1 MATISLEGLAS
12 GIAGEERAVAYV
24 KVDHNGQTYDWKV
37 FVPPMQDLSVYLQ
50 SVTDAVAADIDAKE
64 AAWAALTPKTREI
77 EDPLTGEKIV
87 EEIQKGEIVRA
98 DDPDYYAK
106 RRAEYPPLA
115 EQLDAFWKGGQAQAD
130 MLAKIQAIKDKY
142 PKP

>member
-12 GIAGEERAVAYV
+12 GVTGEERAVAYI
-24 KVDHNGQTYDWKV
+24 KVQHNGQTYDWKA
-37 FVPPMQDLSVYLQ
+37 FVPPMQDLQVYLN
-50 SVTDAVAADIDAKE
+50 SITDQVAADIDAKE
-64 AAWAALTPKTREI
+64 AAWADLTPKTREI
-77 EDPLTGEKIV
+77 EDPLTGEKTTVNI
-87 EEIQKGEIVRA
+87 EKGEIVRP

-130 MLAKIQAIKDKY
+130 MLAKIQEIKTKY

>member
-1 MATISLEGLAS
+1 MTTVSLGGLAS
-12 GIAGEERAVAYV
+12 GIAGEERAVAYL
-24 KVDHNGQTYDWKV
+24 KVQHNGQTYDWKV
-37 FVPPMQDLSVYLQ
+37 FVPVGQDLETFLLA
-50 SVTDAVAADIDAKE
+50 VTGQVAADIDAKE

-77 EDPLTGEKIV
+77 EDPLTGEKTTVDI
-87 EEIQKGEIVRA
+87 EKGEIVRP

-115 EQLDAFWKGGQAQAD
+115 EQLDAVWKGGQAQAD
-130 MLAKIQAIKDKY
+130 MLAKIQAIKTKY

>member
-12 GIAGEERAVAYV
+12 GITGEERAVAYI
-24 KVDHNGQTYDWKV
+24 KVQHNGQTYDWKA
-37 FVPPMQDLSVYLQ
+37 FVPPMQDLQVYL
-50 SVTDAVAADIDAKE
+50 SSITDKVAADIDAKE

-77 EDPLTGEKIV
+77 DDPITGEKTTV
-87 EEIQKGEIVRA
+87 DIQKEEIVRA

-115 EQLDAFWKGGQAQAD
+115 EQLDAVWKGGQDQAD
-130 MLAKIQAIKDKY
+130 MLAKIQAIKNKY

>member
-37 FVPPMQDLSVYLQ
+37 FVPPMQDLSLYLQ
-50 SVTDAVAADIDAKE
+50 SVTDSVAADIDAKE
-64 AAWAALTPKTREI
+64 TAWAALTPKTREI
-77 EDPLTGEKIV
+77 EDPLTGEKII

>member
-37 FVPPMQDLSVYLQ
+37 FVPPMQDLSLYLQ

-64 AAWAALTPKTREI
+64 TAWAALTPKTREI
-77 EDPLTGEKIV
+77 EDPLTGETIV

-106 RRAEYPPLA
+106 RRVEYPPLA

-130 MLAKIQAIKDKY
+130 MLAKIQAVKNKY

>member
-12 GIAGEERAVAYV
+12 GVTGEERAVAYI
-24 KVDHNGQTYDWKV
+24 KVQHNGQTYDWKA
-37 FVPPMQDLSVYLQ
+37 FVPPGQDLQVYLN
-50 SVTDAVAADIDAKE
+50 SITDQLSADIDAKE

-77 EDPLTGEKIV
+77 EDPLTGEKTTVDI
-87 EEIQKGEIVRA
+87 EKGEIVRP

-115 EQLDAFWKGGQAQAD
+115 EQLDAVWKGGQAQAD
-130 MLAKIQAIKDKY
+130 MLAKIQAIKTKY

>member
-12 GIAGEERAVAYV
+12 GVTGEERAVAYI
-24 KVDHNGQTYDWKV
+24 KVQHNGQTYDWKA
-37 FVPPMQDLSVYLQ
+37 FVPPMQDLQVYLN
-50 SVTDAVAADIDAKE
+50 SITDKVAADIDAKE

-77 EDPLTGEKIV
+77 DDPITGEKITV
-87 EEIQKGEIVRA
+87 DIQKEEIVRA

-115 EQLDAFWKGGQAQAD
+115 EQLDAVWKGGQAQAE
-130 MLAKIQAIKDKY
+130 MLAKIQAIKNKY

>member
-50 SVTDAVAADIDAKE
+50 SVTNAVAADIDAKE

-130 MLAKIQAIKDKY
+130 MLAKIQAVKNKY

>member
-50 SVTDAVAADIDAKE
+50 SVTDSVAADIDAKE
-64 AAWAALTPKTREI
+64 AAWAALTPKNREI
-77 EDPLTGEKIV
+77 EDPLTGETIV

-115 EQLDAFWKGGQAQAD
+115 EQLDAFWKGGQDQAD

>member
-24 KVDHNGQTYDWKV
+24 KVDHNGQIYDWKV
-37 FVPPMQDLSVYLQ
+37 FVPPMQDLSLYLQ
-50 SVTDAVAADIDAKE
+50 SVTNAVAADIDAKE

-130 MLAKIQAIKDKY
+130 MLAKIQAVKNKY

>member
-37 FVPPMQDLSVYLQ
+37 FVPPMQNISVYLQ
-50 SVTDAVAADIDAKE
+50 SVTDSVAADIDAKE

-77 EDPLTGEKIV
+77 EDPLTGETII

-130 MLAKIQAIKDKY
+130 MLAKIQAVKNKY

>member
-12 GIAGEERAVAYV
+12 GVTGEERAVAYI
-24 KVDHNGQTYDWKV
+24 KVQHNGQTYDWKA
-37 FVPPMQDLSVYLQ
+37 FVPPMQDLQVYLN
-50 SVTDAVAADIDAKE
+50 SITDKVAADIDAKE
-64 AAWAALTPKTREI
+64 AAWAVLTPKTREI
-77 EDPLTGEKIV
+77 DDPITGEKTRV
-87 EEIQKGEIVRA
+87 DIQKEEIVRA

-115 EQLDAFWKGGQAQAD
+115 EQLDAVWKGGQDQAD
-130 MLAKIQAIKDKY
+130 MLAKIQAIKNKY